1 MPNPA
6 TKNAKMRIRFS
17 DDSTQIDWETLAVI
31 FKRAPLGDRQ
41 PEKLR
46 EAFTRSSV
54 RCFVWDGDHLI
65 GAGRALT
72 DGVTFATIF
81 DVALLPEYQR
91 KGIGSRIMEHLAAA
105 AKAPN
110 LILHA
115 VPGKEAFYRKLGFR
129 KMTTAMARF
138 SNPEKQR
145 EHGYIE

>member
-1 MPNPA
+1 MN
-6 TKNAKMRIRFS
+6 IRLS
-17 DDSTQIDWETLAVI
+17 DDPTDISWEALAVV
-31 FKRAPLGDRQ
+31 FHRAPLGERK

-46 EAFTRSSV
+46 EAFTRSPV
-54 RCFVWDGDHLI
+54 RCFVWDDDRLI

-72 DGVTFATIF
+72 DGVTFAAVF
-81 DVALLPEYQR
+81 DIVMLPEYQR

-105 AKAPN
+105 SKAPN

-138 SNPEKQR
+138 SNPEKQQ
-145 EHGYIE
+145 EQGYIE